1 VTRWVVGAVLSAT
14 ACCVLA
20 GWLVAGG
27 FQLALIAL
35 AVTAILAAFAWA
47 YPALFGVALVAM
59 LVVPYTWSPTIRS
72 APTPPIVLF
81 ALPGGLAAAIALVR
95 KGRLRLCILD
105 YLVLAVFISLL
116 SSEFMTVGGGILG
129 THSLSHFEVE
139 VILIPYLSF
148 RLILTAWPR
157 ALSRLPNALMTTG
170 AILALFAVYEEL
182 HRSTPFATSS
192 LNNPLLMQWER
203 NYPRGGGVRAQAMM
217 GHPIALGSFLVIPLV
232 FALAQHRWRLF
243 ATLAVGEALTLSR
256 GPYIAALAALLLYGV
271 LTRRASRLA
280 VLCAA
285 VGTLALFIG
294 PVRSTVSNSFQAGTA
309 ERANADYRS
318 ALLTTSIN
326 SLTLWGK
333 PSGETTEVYGSSQT
347 NLSDVTSELAL
358 IAGRQGL
365 PGLLIW
371 LGFLAAFIY
380 LIREGKRRND
390 PLLLVLGTALVGEWI
405 ALLSVALITTFQ
417 DAFWLTVAMAAA
429 RLSQRPETPNNADN
443 VTPLTLGRFYRAE
456 HEPGAIAVT
465 HTV

>member
-1 VTRWVVGAVLSAT
+1 
-14 ACCVLA
+14 
-20 GWLVAGG
+20 
-27 FQLALIAL
+27 
-35 AVTAILAAFAWA
+35 
-47 YPALFGVALVAM
+47 
-59 LVVPYTWSPTIRS
+59 
-72 APTPPIVLF
+72 
-81 ALPGGLAAAIALVR
+81 
-95 KGRLRLCILD
+95 
-105 YLVLAVFISLL
+105 
-116 SSEFMTVGGGILG
+116 
-129 THSLSHFEVE
+129 
-139 VILIPYLSF
+139 
-148 RLILTAWPR
+148 
-157 ALSRLPNALMTTG
+157 
-170 AILALFAVYEEL
+170 
-182 HRSTPFATSS
+182 
-192 LNNPLLMQWER
+192 
-203 NYPRGGGVRAQAMM
+203 MM

-232 FALAQHRWRLF
+232 FALAQRRWRLF

-256 GPYIAALAALLLYGV
+256 GPYIAALAALLLYSV
-271 LTRRASRLA
+271 LTRRAGRLA
-280 VLCAA
+280 VLFAA

-309 ERANADYRS
+309 EHANADYRS

-333 PSGETTEVYGSSQT
+333 PSGETTELYGSTQT

-429 RLSQRPETPNNADN
+429 RLSQRPDAADN
-443 VTPLTLGRFYRAE
+443 GDKFTPLTLGRFYRAE